1 MEGNAKELLGINTID
16 DLDLKG
22 KTVLLRLDINAPISP
37 ETKKIVN
44 ENRIVKSLPTVRK
57 ILSRGAKLAI
67 IAHQGDTL
75 DYHNLISMAEH
86 AERLSDHLGT
96 RVDYI
101 DDVAGP
107 SAQERIRSLQEGEA
121 ALLGNLRY
129 LTEEVSTFENA
140 VTLTPPEML
149 NTWLVRNLAPLFDYY
164 VNDAFSAAHRNSPS
178 MVAFQQ
184 ILPTAGGELLIEELT
199 ALTTVAAKPQR
210 PCVFVLGGAKIS
222 DAFGML
228 APVLRDGT
236 ADLILTCG
244 VVGEVFLAAQGVPL
258 GAAKTQWLADR
269 GLQGFVDEAKAHL
282 SAYAEKIC
290 VPSDLAYAA
299 NGACAENGVRVES
312 SACVK
317 NGTCVESGA
326 RVENGA
332 CAESGVRV
340 EIDVADLPVDEV
352 FMDVGAKTIE
362 AYKALIADAGTVFVN
377 GPAGAYE
384 NPVFETGTRGIWE
397 AVAASKA
404 YSVIGGGDTVSAAQR
419 FIDTDRIGYVC
430 TAGGAMVR
438 FLSGKE
444 LPLVTAMKNALTA

>member
-1 MEGNAKELLGINTID
+1 MEENAKELLGINAID

-37 ETKKIVN
+37 ETKKIAN

-57 ILSRGAKLAI
+57 ILGQGAKLAI

-86 AERLSDHLGT
+86 AERLSAHLEA

-107 SAQERIRSLQEGEA
+107 SAQERIRSLREGEA
-121 ALLGNLRY
+121 VLLGNLRY

-149 NTWLVRNLAPLFDYY
+149 DTWLVRNLAPLFDCY

-184 ILPTAGGELLIEELT
+184 LLPTAGGELLIEELT

-210 PCVFVLGGAKIS
+210 PCVFILGGAKIS
-222 DAFGML
+222 DAFGMI

-236 ADLILTCG
+236 ADVILTCG
-244 VVGEVFLAAQGVPL
+244 VVGEVFLAAQGAPL

-269 GLQGFVDEAKAHL
+269 GLQGFIGEAQAHL
-282 SAYAEKIC
+282 SGHAGKIH

-299 NGACAENGVRVES
+299 D
-312 SACVK
+312 
-317 NGTCVESGA
+317 GA
-326 RVENGA
+326 RA
-332 CAESGVRV
+332 
-340 EIDVADLPVDEV
+340 EIDVKDLPKDEL
-352 FMDVGAKTIE
+352 FMDVGVKTIE
-362 AYKALIADAGTVFVN
+362 AYQAIIAGAGTVFLN

-384 NPVFETGTRGIWE
+384 DPLFESGTREIWE

-404 YSVIGGGDTVSAAQR
+404 YSVIGGGDTVSAAQK

-444 LPLVTAMKNALTA
+444 LPLVTAMKNARKA